1 LTKRFAPATQRNREA
16 ISDVLAGV
24 LPSSGL
30 ALEIASGSG
39 EHVIHF
45 AARFPGLIWQPS
57 DDDEDGIA
65 SISSWREDVDLPNI
79 LPPVRLDVRQDIWP
93 VREAD
98 VILCIN
104 MVHISPW
111 SASEGLCAG
120 AGRVLPSGG
129 LLYLYGPYLEAD
141 VATAASNLEFD
152 ASLIARNPEWGL
164 RKAEDIIAL
173 AQKNGLA
180 FVQRT
185 AMPAN
190 NISLVFRRV

>member
-16 ISDVLAGV
+16 ISDVLAAI
-24 LPSSGL
+24 LPSNGM

-57 DDDEDGIA
+57 DDDADGIA

-79 LPPVRLDVRQDIWP
+79 LPPVRLDVRADTWP
-93 VREAD
+93 VKEAD
-98 VILCIN
+98 AILCIN

-111 SASEGLCAG
+111 SATEGLCAG
-120 AGRVLPSGG
+120 AGRLLPPTG
-129 LLYLYGPYLEAD
+129 LIYLYGPYLEAD
-141 VATAASNLEFD
+141 VDTAASNLEFD
-152 ASLIARNPEWGL
+152 ASLRARNPEWGL
-164 RKAEDIIAL
+164 RKAEDLIAL
-173 AQKNGLA
+173 AQQNGLT